1 MRRTLTLWLLS
12 LTGARALRFPE
23 RPALLGLRRTA
34 AAASLASLAA
44 SGAVAAPPAGAAPPA
59 PPSLLVASGAVAA
72 PLAGA
77 APPAPPSLLVASLK
91 RSPSAQDA
99 APSSNGG
106 YFDEVHPEFAV
117 GLAVHWLLWGY
128 APRPVAL
135 FYDFAGV
142 ALLAAEGLRA

>member
-34 AAASLASLAA
+34 AAASLASL
-44 SGAVAAPPAGAAPPA
+44 
-59 PPSLLVASGAVAA
+59 
-72 PLAGA
+72 
-77 APPAPPSLLVASLK
+77 VASLK

-99 APSSNGG
+99 APSNNGG

>member
-23 RPALLGLRRTA
+23 RPALLALRRTA

-44 SGAVAAPPAGAAPPA
+44 SGAVAAPPAD
-59 PPSLLVASGAVAA
+59 
-72 PLAGA
+72 A

-99 APSSNGG
+99 APSNNGG